1 MRETECFS
9 MYSDMSRRI
18 MDFSSSNK
26 NSASARASSVFPT
39 PVGPRKINDPIGRLG
54 SESPA
59 RFRRMEFATR
69 SSAES
74 CPITRLRRRDSMVT
88 SFCAS
93 PSSNRPTGI
102 PVHLLTSLAM
112 SSSSTSSF
120 SMPPF
125 FCTSSRF
132 FCAAAISRS
141 AVASLP

>member
-9 MYSDMSRRI
+9 MYSDMSSRI

-39 PVGPRKINDPIGRLG
+39 PVGPRKIKDPIGRLG

-74 CPITRLRRRDSMVT
+74 CPMTRLSSGDSLFGRRE
-88 SFCAS
+88 F
-93 PSSNRPTGI
+93 
-102 PVHLLTSLAM
+102 
-112 SSSSTSSF
+112 
-120 SMPPF
+120 
-125 FCTSSRF
+125 
-132 FCAAAISRS
+132 
-141 AVASLP
+141 AVADFRHLRQVSAPFQAQLLGLKLFDLFLDAANFGDGAL